1 MNTSIA
7 INVTSL
13 LISLVA
19 LAISAYLAHRQASAA
34 HGANAIPVI
43 FNSFREW
50 RQPDFIQTQKYILA
64 SLGGDHDASMGLSGI
79 PEPLQSQID
88 KVAIFYDDLGKL
100 VAYRALD
107 WEIVI
112 GTFGVTTVRVWDALK
127 PFIYRERELRGT
139 QHMALFED
147 LACRAKVNPPVDLH
161 KRIGLRVDRSP

>member
-1 MNTSIA
+1 MDLSLA
-7 INVTSL
+7 INLISL

-34 HGANAIPVI
+34 HGANLIPVI

-50 RQPDFIQTQKYILA
+50 RQPDFVRTQQYILA
-64 SLGGDHDASMGLSGI
+64 SLTVDHDANLGLSGI

-88 KVAIFYDDLGKL
+88 KVVIFYDDLGKL

-107 WEIVI
+107 WKIVI
-112 GTFGVTTVRVWDALK
+112 GTFGVTIVRVWTVLK

-139 QHMALFED
+139 RHMACFED
-147 LACRAKVNPPVDLH
+147 LACRAKENPPVEIH
-161 KRIGLRVDRSP
+161 KKIGLRVDRSR